1 MTWTK
6 RLTSAML
13 AGFLCAAALTT
24 GALAEDAGIGGY
36 DVTHKPS
43 HSADYVL
50 TEAATYDMKDGAKQD
65 YTKYW
70 NDAQGNIVKAVDYDG
85 NGEQTAWEAYA
96 YDSKNQLAQIS
107 EYQGTS
113 LTQTNV
119 YEHDQ
124 GGNLT
129 REVATVKE
137 SGGNAVYEFIYT
149 YDAHNNIIRKTL
161 NFTEHGQKA
170 TYVEKFS
177 YEYDNSGNVTK
188 KTAYTVADGKD
199 HLMFWQT
206 YSYDEQGR
214 VTEVWYH
221 DNGDEESSA
230 LSFVEQRFFYSNE
243 GNENCYDYLQNA
255 QSEGTYTMYQYKKLS
270 ENTPYTLTYDEMFCD
285 VNATDWFAP
294 AVEYAYTNGLMKGTA
309 PARFEPN
316 GTLTRAQIAQILY
329 SKNGQPQ
336 VTGTT
341 PFTDVAQGDW
351 FYNAVCWAYENQVVN
366 GTSETTYEPNAP
378 VTREQLAKMLYAVAG
393 SPEVAEGSLDS
404 FVDAS
409 SVSDWAQTAMLW
421 ANQNKIINGSKDN
434 GILRLNPQNGATRAE
449 AATMM
454 KSFAAYEANN
464 K

>member
-13 AGFLCAAALTT
+13 AGFLCAAALTN

-107 EYQGTS
+107 EYQGTN

-230 LSFVEQRFFYSNE
+230 LNFVEQRFFYSNE

>member
-6 RLTSAML
+6 RLTSVML
-13 AGFLCAAALTT
+13 AGIMCAVALTT

-50 TEAATYDMKDGAKQD
+50 TEAATYDMKEGTKEE

-96 YDSKNQLAQIS
+96 YNSSNQLAQIS
-107 EYQGTS
+107 EYQGSS

-119 YEHDQ
+119 YQYDQ

-149 YDAHNNIIRKTL
+149 YDTRNNIIRKTL

-177 YEYDNSGNVTK
+177 YEYDNNGNVTK

-206 YSYDEQGR
+206 YSYDDQGR
-214 VTEVWYH
+214 VAEVWYH
-221 DNGDEESSA
+221 DNGDAESSA
-230 LSFVEQRFFYSNE
+230 LNFVEQRFFYSNE

-255 QSEGTYTMYQYKKLS
+255 QSEGTYTLYQYNKLS

-285 VNATDWFAP
+285 VSANDWFAP
-294 AVEYAYTNGLMKGTA
+294 AVEYAYDNGLMKGTA

-329 SKNGQPQ
+329 SKNGQPE
-336 VTGTT
+336 VTGET

-351 FYNAVCWAYENQVVN
+351 YYNAVCWAYENHIVN
-366 GTSETTYEPNAP
+366 GTSKTTYEPNAP
-378 VTREQLAKMLYAVAG
+378 VTREQMAKMLYAAAG

-409 SVSDWAQTAMLW
+409 AVSDWAQTAMLW

-454 KSFAAYEANN
+454 KSFAAYEASRN
-464 K
+464 

>member
-107 EYQGTS
+107 EYQGTN

-434 GILRLNPQNGATRAE
+434 GVLRLNPQNGATRAE

-454 KSFAAYEANN
+454 KSFAAYEADN

>member
-6 RLTSAML
+6 RLTSAVL
-13 AGFLCAAALTT
+13 TCVLCTAVLTT
-24 GALAEDAGIGGY
+24 GALAEDAGVGGY
-36 DVTHKPS
+36 DATHRPS

-50 TEAATYDMKDGAKQD
+50 TESATYDMKQGTKEE

-70 NDAQGNIVKAVDYDG
+70 NDAKGNIVKAVDYDG
-85 NGEQTAWEAYA
+85 NGEQTGWEAYA
-96 YDSKNQLAQIS
+96 YNSSNQLAQIS
-107 EYQGTS
+107 GYDGSS
-113 LTQTNV
+113 LKQTNV
-119 YEHDQ
+119 YQYDQ

-129 REVATVKE
+129 REVATVNE
-137 SGGNAVYEFIYT
+137 SGGNAVYEFIYA
-149 YDAHNNIIRKTL
+149 YDAHNNMTTKKL

-177 YEYDNSGNVTK
+177 YEYNNAGQVTK
-188 KTAYTVADGKD
+188 KNAYAVIDGKD

-214 VTEVWYH
+214 VTEARYQ
-221 DNGDEESSA
+221 DNGDAEGAA
-230 LSFVEQRFFYSNE
+230 LNFVEYRFSYSNE
-243 GNENCYDYLQNA
+243 GNEDCYDHLQNA
-255 QSEGTYTMYQYKKLS
+255 QGDGTYTLYQYKKLS

-285 VNATDWFAP
+285 VSASDWFAP
-294 AVEYAYTNGLMKGTA
+294 SVQYVYDNGLMKGTA

-329 SKNGQPQ
+329 AKNGQPT
-336 VTGTT
+336 VTATT

-351 FYNAVCWAYENQVVN
+351 FYNAVCWAYENKIVS
-366 GTSETTYEPNAP
+366 GTSPTTYAPNEL
-378 VTREQLAKMLYAVAG
+378 VTREQMAKMLYAAAG
-393 SPEVAEGSLDS
+393 VPEVTEGSLDS
-404 FVDAS
+404 FADAS

-421 ANQNKIINGSKDN
+421 ATQNKIINGSKDN
-434 GILRLNPQNGATRAE
+434 GTLRLNPQKGATRAE

-454 KSFAAYEANN
+454 KSYAAYEAN

>member
-1 MTWTK
+1 
-6 RLTSAML
+6 
-13 AGFLCAAALTT
+13 
-24 GALAEDAGIGGY
+24 
-36 DVTHKPS
+36 
-43 HSADYVL
+43 
-50 TEAATYDMKDGAKQD
+50 
-65 YTKYW
+65 
-70 NDAQGNIVKAVDYDG
+70 
-85 NGEQTAWEAYA
+85 
-96 YDSKNQLAQIS
+96 
-107 EYQGTS
+107 
-113 LTQTNV
+113 
-119 YEHDQ
+119 
-124 GGNLT
+124 
-129 REVATVKE
+129 
-137 SGGNAVYEFIYT
+137 
-149 YDAHNNIIRKTL
+149 
-161 NFTEHGQKA
+161 
-170 TYVEKFS
+170 
-177 YEYDNSGNVTK
+177 
-188 KTAYTVADGKD
+188 
-199 HLMFWQT
+199 MFWQT

>member
-13 AGFLCAAALTT
+13 AGFLCTAALTT

-454 KSFAAYEANN
+454 KSFAAYEADN